1 MSPTGNTGWGECVEA
16 SSEMT
21 KDTGISILSQILKTV
36 HIPAMSGSGGAIS
49 YEIDHFQSIISS
61 VNHFV
66 IEYLLGQFLSAEV
79 DTVARCCSISLQELS
94 FPKSD
99 ILLIG
104 TGLTIHVANGFLKIK
119 GHWSY
124 ETLFISG
131 CGSFNLSVDG
141 LGLTTVLRFTKDVGG
156 RPTVQTVDCSATV
169 GDVHVKLHGGASW
182 FYNLFRSTIGHEI
195 RDNLKRQI
203 CPEVINSV
211 DKGLEGI
218 LQTLADW

>member
-1 MSPTGNTGWGECVEA
+1 MTNLQSTRHLFSFLLLLLLLLLLLRPNSATNPAFEARITITGLQYA
-16 SSEMT
+16 

-49 YEIDHFQSIISS
+49 YEIDH
-61 VNHFV
+61 
-66 IEYLLGQFLSAEV
+66 
-79 DTVARCCSISLQELS
+79 ISLQELS